1 MSAHHETETAN
12 QPVNAAPSTRAAAAT
27 RSAPRIFKCIK
38 RGVAIAL
45 VMVLV
50 AVMLVLGLGF
60 PVAYFWSKHKGCI
73 VQSSE
78 SPVGPRASRIRR

>member
-1 MSAHHETETAN
+1 MSAHHEAETAN
-12 QPVNAAPSTRAAAAT
+12 QPINAAPSTRAAAAT
-27 RSAPRIFKCIK
+27 RTAPRLFKCIK

-60 PVAYFWSKHKGCI
+60 PVAYFWSKHQGSI

-78 SPVGPRASRIRR
+78 PAARPSG